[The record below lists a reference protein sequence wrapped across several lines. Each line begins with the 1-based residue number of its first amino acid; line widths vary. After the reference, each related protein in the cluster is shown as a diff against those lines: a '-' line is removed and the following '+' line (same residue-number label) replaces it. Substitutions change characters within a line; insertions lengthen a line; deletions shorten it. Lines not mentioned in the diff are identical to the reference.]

1 MSARNTEDAHTGV
14 AGLRRGGKKRA
25 RGRAE
30 SGSPVPVDAHEEAC
44 AAPDLVAFHV
54 EGFAP
59 SLVNPGKVAASR
71 ADAEARKN
79 AVAEFKRLN
88 PTIVFPLDADG
99 TSMCAVA
106 KSREGVFYAEAVCT
120 LTCAGHTTAK
130 ARGYGGASTRGG
142 VFGVLP
148 AEEAR
153 ALWEARAKQLRG
165 QR

>member
-1 MSARNTEDAHTGV
+1 MSARNTENAQPGV
-14 AGLRRGGKKRA
+14 AGLHRGGEKCA

-44 AAPDLVAFHV
+44 AALDLVAFHV

-59 SLVNPGKVAASR
+59 SLADPVTVASSR
-71 ADAEARKN
+71 ADAEAREN
-79 AVAEFKRLN
+79 AIAEFKRLN
-88 PTIVFPLDADG
+88 PRIVFPLDADG
-99 TSMCAVA
+99 TSTCAVA

-120 LTCAGHTTAK
+120 LTCAGHTTAR

-142 VFGVLP
+142 IFGVLP
-148 AEEAR
+148 AHEAR
-153 ALWEARAKQLRG
+153 ALWEARAKQLGG